1 VNENRSVFAT
11 IIEQTTAELKELH
24 HEEATMAEVRHED
37 VKASFTATVSEASQ
51 GQLREHQVTRQELA
65 ERAAADA
72 VKLKAH
78 MKQCNEEIKNLIKLT
93 HRARGNKERKQ
104 LKEKTNA
111 ATASLVAMDMIYNS
125 LIVSL
130 PI

>member
-1 VNENRSVFAT
+1 MNENRSVFAT
-11 IIEQTTAELKELH
+11 IIKQTTAELKELH

-51 GQLREHQVTRQELA
+51 GQLREHRVTRQELA
-65 ERAAADA
+65 ERAAADV
-72 VKLKAH
+72 VKLEAR
-78 MKQCNEEIKNLIKLT
+78 MERCSEEIRNLIKLT